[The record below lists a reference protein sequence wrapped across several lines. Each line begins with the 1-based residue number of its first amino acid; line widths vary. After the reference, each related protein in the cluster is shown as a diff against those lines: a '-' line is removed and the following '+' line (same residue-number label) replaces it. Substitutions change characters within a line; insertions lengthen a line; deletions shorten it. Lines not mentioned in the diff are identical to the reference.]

1 MNTTFYSLHPAVS
14 FLFFCTALALTML
27 CMHPVFA
34 VISLAAALL
43 FAACIKGNQMKSA
56 LRFALPLFL
65 LISLLNPVFNHRG
78 DTVLFFVL
86 EQGIT
91 LEAVQYGLCSGVMFA
106 AVVVWF
112 SGYSAVITS
121 DKFLYLFGR
130 IMPSAALVI
139 SMAVRLVPKMRGQ
152 LETIGQAQR
161 MLDVGRKAKL
171 ISRIRS
177 GLHTL
182 SVLLSWTMEDAIETA
197 DSMKARGYG
206 MHRRRTNFSLFRM
219 DGRDTAVLGFVL
231 ILSLAVWAL
240 FFGGYATLYFYP
252 VMRPVGTDAFSLAG
266 YAAYAL
272 LMLTPTLL
280 QWKEN
285 ITWRKLRSTI

>member
-1 MNTTFYSLHPAVS
+1 M
-14 FLFFCTALALTML
+14 ALALTML

-43 FAACIKGNQMKSA
+43 FASRIGGNSLKNT

-65 LISLLNPVFNHRG
+65 LIALLNPVFNHRG
-78 DTVLFFVL
+78 DTVLFFVF

-91 LEAVQYGLCSGVMFA
+91 LEAIQYGLCSGVMFA
-106 AVVVWF
+106 AVIVWF
-112 SGYSAVITS
+112 SCYSAIITS

-130 IMPSAALVI
+130 IAPSAALVT

-152 LETIGQAQR
+152 LETIGNAQK
-161 MLDVGRKAKL
+161 MLDAGRKATL
-171 ISRIRS
+171 MSRIRS

-182 SVLLSWTMEDAIETA
+182 SVLLNWTMEDAIETA

-206 MHRRRTNFSLFRM
+206 MRRGRTSFSLFRM
-219 DGRDTAVLGFVL
+219 DGRDRAILAFFVA
-231 ILSLAVWAL
+231 LSLGVWAL
-240 FFGGYATLYFYP
+240 YFGGYATLYFYP
-252 VMRPVGTDAFSLAG
+252 VMRPIGTDAPSLIG
-266 YAAYAL
+266 YALYVL
-272 LMLTPTLL
+272 LLLTPTLL

-285 ITWRKLRSTI
+285 LTWRKLRSTI